1 MELERRDGAT
11 SDNPNDNNEDG
22 GDGDG
27 GGMRDGSKP
36 SAGTANTLTGLVE
49 RLDRFEREVEDPEMS
64 IFAMNL
70 GQSRQGGIED

>member
-27 GGMRDGSKP
+27 GGKRDGSKP
-36 SAGTANTLTGLVE
+36 SAGTANALMGLVE
-49 RLDRFEREVEDPEMS
+49 RLDEYEREVEDPQMAM
-64 IFAMNL
+64 FAGNFRL
-70 GQSRQGGIED
+70 LLRDCLED